1 MNSLLIYI
9 VSGLWAAGCVALV
22 VLLGAVAVKLVVR
35 FVDRRATGEGE
46 G

>member
-22 VLLGAVAVKLVVR
+22 VLLGAVAIKIAGR
-35 FVDRRATGEGE
+35 FVVGRSEKGNP
-46 G
+46 